1 MLLRVLFS
9 IVIIF
14 VTFANSEDI
23 LSPVQKKMLKNEKQ
37 QNKKSSDILEF
48 DWINPVN
55 LSYTHTKTDQTS
67 PSQTSDIWSIS
78 LNQPIFRSGGIY
90 YAIEY
95 AKANREFLR
104 LSTSLKEKAL
114 IKSAFVTLLNL
125 KNIDL
130 NIQKQNLLIK
140 NAKID
145 ILRKKEQYLNG
156 VLDSSFLDNAI
167 LSKNRLEI
175 GLLDMK
181 STKADLLKTFHTLSS
196 LDYKS
201 VHLPHLKLVNLDEYI
216 KNNLFL
222 KNSKANIKQLDYLK
236 KMTVSNYF
244 PTISLFANYNKS
256 RVNYMRV
263 QNDSYKSYG
272 LSVSMPL
279 FDINRGKNIELQK
292 LKVLKSKLELIDK
305 KNSEKEL
312 YRAIV
317 KKISFYK
324 KKIELAK
331 EEEKLYASLLKT
343 TKDLYSGGE
352 KTIYDVKT
360 MQNSLQSTKLD
371 KKIYQNDLDIELFKL
386 YEHEGNM

>member
-9 IVIIF
+9 VVIVF
-14 VTFANSEDI
+14 VSFANSRDI
-23 LSPVQKKMLKNEKQ
+23 LSPVQKKILQNEKK
-37 QNKKSSDILEF
+37 QNEKSSDILEF
-48 DWINPVN
+48 DWVNPIN
-55 LSYTHTKTDQTS
+55 LSYTHTKSDQTT

-90 YAIEY
+90 YAVQY

-104 LSTSLKEKAL
+104 LATSLKEKSL
-114 IKSAFVTLLNL
+114 LKSAYVTLLNL

-130 NIQKQNLLIK
+130 NIQKQKLLIE

-156 VLDSSFLDNAI
+156 ILDSSFLNNAI
-167 LSKNRLEI
+167 LGKNRLEI

-181 STKADLLKTFHTLSS
+181 STKADLLKAFHALSS

-201 VHLPHLKLVNLDEYI
+201 VKLPHLKLVNLDKYI
-216 KNNLFL
+216 KNNILL
-222 KNSKANIKQLDYLK
+222 KNSQANIKQLGFLK

-244 PTISLFANYNKS
+244 PTVSLFANYNKS
-256 RVNYMRV
+256 RINYLGIK
-263 QNDSYKSYG
+263 NDSYKSYG

-279 FDINRGKNIELQK
+279 FDINREKNIELQK

-312 YRAIV
+312 YKSIV
-317 KKISFYK
+317 KKIEFYK
-324 KKIELAK
+324 KKIELAI
-331 EEEKLYASLLKT
+331 EEEKLYKSLLKT
-343 TKDLYSGGE
+343 TKDLYNAGE
-352 KTIYDVKT
+352 KTVYDVKT
-360 MQNSLQSTKLD
+360 MQNSLNSTKLD
-371 KKIYQNDLDIELFKL
+371 KKIYKNDLDIELFKL
-386 YEHEGNM
+386 YEHEGKM